1 MLSRVTQCTECMSF
15 DVTGSSGHAVFSSL
29 IPGVYTL
36 RVVATNRH
44 PDKEFIKRRFEVTT
58 DAERCTLHLINDG
71 VTVTGDSATVEFTGR
86 GPVKDYHCQ
95 LDMMEFY
102 ECKFFL
108 QSFHED
114 ASDISMQALVLR
126 YWMD

>member
-1 MLSRVTQCTECMSF
+1 MLSRVTQCTDCMSF

-36 RVVATNRH
+36 RVVATNRY
-44 PDKEFIKRRFEVTT
+44 PDKEFITRRFEVTT

-86 GPVKDYHCQ
+86 GPVKDCRCQ
-95 LDMMEFY
+95 LDKMEFY
-102 ECKFFL
+102 ECKIFL

-126 YWMD
+126 GCMD

>member
-1 MLSRVTQCTECMSF
+1 MSF

-29 IPGVYTL
+29 VPGVYTL

-44 PDKEFIKRRFEVTT
+44 PDKGFIKCRFEVTT

-86 GPVKDYHCQ
+86 GPVKGYHCQ
-95 LDMMEFY
+95 LDKMEFY
-102 ECKFFL
+102 ECKIFVKLL
-108 QSFHED
+108 QQTWLH
-114 ASDISMQALVLR
+114 VLLML
-126 YWMD
+126 YI

>member
-1 MLSRVTQCTECMSF
+1 MLSRVTQCTECMPF

-29 IPGVYTL
+29 VPGVYTL

-71 VTVTGDSATVEFTGR
+71 VTVTGDSARVEFTGR
-86 GPVKDYHCQ
+86 GPVKDYRCQ
-95 LDMMEFY
+95 LDKMEFY
-102 ECKFFL
+102 ECKFFSNHCMKML
-108 QSFHED
+108 V
-114 ASDISMQALVLR
+114 ISQCRL
-126 YWMD
+126 

>member
-1 MLSRVTQCTECMSF
+1 MMLVQLTQCTECMF
-15 DVTGSSGHAVFSSL
+15 QVPVVSGHAVFSSL

-86 GPVKDYHCQ
+86 GPVKDYRCQ

-102 ECKFFL
+102 ECKIFL
-108 QSFHED
+108 KSLHED

-126 YWMD
+126 GCLD